1 MTEDYIHGLI
11 RQANSLEDEFTN
23 SEGLHAQKV
32 RYERD
37 SKLLE
42 LASILGTLPA
52 FLIVGETYYFLE
64 ENKFYNIRVVQFR
77 DGEGVKIHERMQE

>member
-11 RQANSLEDEFTN
+11 RQVNSLEDEFTN